1 MAEFFVSYGF
11 TTPNLS
17 TGLGCCTITAKK
29 FNLKEFVETI
39 QNFDGMKDNNVVI
52 LFFQKI

>member
-11 TTPNLS
+11 TTPDLR

-29 FNLKEFVETI
+29 FNLTEFTKTI
-39 QNFDGMKDNNVVI
+39 QNFDGMKDYKIII